1 MDPRSCWWHWSLQ
14 RELPARVPVF
24 AFALAFGYLSGDW
37 HPGALARGTAM
48 MVPRSFEFE
57 LGQETRASEF
67 RSYTGGGKFGGEVA
81 L

>member
-24 AFALAFGYLSGDW
+24 AFALAIDHLSGDW
-37 HPGALARGTAM
+37 HPGALARGTTM

-67 RSYTGGGKFGGEVA
+67 AIRRRKF
-81 L
+81 LW